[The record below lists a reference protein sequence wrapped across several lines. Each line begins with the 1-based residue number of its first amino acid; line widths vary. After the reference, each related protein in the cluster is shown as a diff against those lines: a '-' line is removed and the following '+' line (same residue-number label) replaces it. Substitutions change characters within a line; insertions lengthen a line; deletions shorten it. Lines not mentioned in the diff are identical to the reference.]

1 MFEEQAMEEEC
12 LALELR
18 TRKVCPG
25 LTENDYDSDTDVVKK
40 AKAKAIRELKTG
52 ILEHVAS
59 R

>member
-1 MFEEQAMEEEC
+1 MFEEQAMEQEC

-18 TRKVCPG
+18 TSKLCPG

-52 ILEHVAS
+52 ILEHVA
-59 R
+59 